1 MATLQNHIKIHGP
14 GVGRS
19 LRQAYVAASEPAWK
33 DTGQDFHVRYRPK
46 RFTHAHATEAGYAK
60 RKTKYVREKFR
71 RYGHTYPLVK
81 TGEARRLAATARI
94 TTRSGTGQV
103 DNRGGVKISYPSLR
117 KLNFR
122 HPDSDINMADEFR
135 RIPDRES
142 VLLGH
147 YFIARFVPRFEG
159 NFR

>member
-1 MATLQNHIKIHGP
+1 MVSPPNAVKIHGQ

-19 LRQAYVAASEPAWK
+19 LRQAYVAASVPAWQ
-33 DTGQDFHVRYRPK
+33 DTGRHFHLQHRPK
-46 RFTHAHATEAGYAK
+46 RFTHKHATEADYGK
-60 RKTKYVREKFR
+60 RKPKYLREKFR
-71 RYGHTYPLVK
+71 RFGHTYPLVK

-94 TTRSGTGQV
+94 TARAGTGQV
-103 DNRGGVKISYPSLR
+103 QNRGGVKVAYPQLR

-122 HPDSDINMADEFR
+122 HPNSDIDMADEFR
-135 RIPDRES
+135 RVPDRES

-147 YFIARFVPRFEG
+147 YFIARFSPRFEG